1 MRIEIYFKDIMRIIK
16 ILELGTDTQNETL
29 QKINS
34 IVEFCST
41 PKQIYLISTGLFD
54 RGGVELFEDSV
65 VFVNNENFQIKWDWE
80 NARYFL
86 KSLTTGRRHDATK
99 NVLKKSMF
107 ICIKTPKEQI

>member
-1 MRIEIYFKDIMRIIK
+1 MRKIK
-16 ILELGTDTQNETL
+16 IIEVGMDPQNETL

-54 RGGVELFEDSV
+54 RTGVELFEDSIV
-65 VFVNNENFQIKWDWE
+65 SLGGENFQIKWDWK

-86 KSLTTGRRHDATK
+86 KSLDTEKIIFATK

-107 ICIKTPKEQI
+107 ICIKTPNNSQI